1 MKVKRAFLLICL
13 MFISFTVVAEDT
25 SVVLQLNAQA
35 VRLQLTNPP
44 MAINKLRKAL
54 DISMRIGYA
63 KGTMMTYKNIG
74 QVYFQEKKYQES
86 INNYRLA
93 LHIAES
99 IYHAYEI
106 ASISVSL
113 GKAFN
118 ITGDRENA
126 LYYLDKAKRHYT
138 IISDT
143 EGLYQTLQTI
153 SLVYQ
158 SHNEYYYALNYG
170 LEALKISKSQGN
182 NEKMVLSMGNLGQ
195 IYALLN
201 QNEKA
206 LEYYLSAVS
215 HAEAVAPSA
224 YLPILYIKTGTL
236 YRDNNNW
243 QQAVNYL
250 LKAYGL
256 FSQSGNH
263 DGMIA
268 ALAEIG
274 ITYKNIRDNNKA
286 LNYFLR
292 ARTIAEQENNFP
304 RIVMMN
310 KEIADI
316 HIQQKN
322 LPKALVY
329 LDMNFNIAKELQ
341 DSRLEAEAL
350 MNMGYYYLLS
360 GSPQKAVDLLQ
371 QSFSIAKSPGDLNLL
386 AVISGYLAEAYA
398 KTGKF
403 QNAYDQM
410 KLSKQYAL
418 DDYSSRESLTYEM
431 LQSVFEITTSEKELE
446 LLRSTYEIER
456 LEKEKAISVRNWLLL
471 GLIGL
476 VIVLFVLAYAI
487 IMIRKTNRV
496 LKIKG
501 LEIEASNLALLDMN
515 VSLEKQKTE
524 LNQLNNSLQKA
535 NEMLKESEE
544 RYKLSNATKDKL
556 FSIISHDLRSPFSSV
571 VSFVRILKRD
581 MSNLS
586 KKDISELVVEL
597 EDTTNRIN
605 TLLENLLQWSM
616 VQRGRISY
624 APVSVRPFEIINEIR
639 DLFSVYAKNKNIT
652 VSNTVSDDVIVYA
665 DYSMLSTVFRN
676 LISNALKFSPPDHEV
691 VISGEFVEEQ
701 YNFHVANS
709 GKEMSPED
717 LHAHIFGGDPRIK
730 SGTNDER
737 GSGLG
742 LLICHEFL
750 KYHNSSVNV
759 SKNKQKQT
767 VFSFSLYPVNSSEQI

>member
-1 MKVKRAFLLICL
+1 MKIKRAFLLVSLVLIT
-13 MFISFTVVAEDT
+13 FTVVAEDT

-35 VRLQLTNPP
+35 VRLQLTNPS
-44 MAINKLRKAL
+44 MAINKLQKAL
-54 DISMRIGYA
+54 NISRKSGFA
-63 KGTMMTYKNIG
+63 RGTLMTYKNLG
-74 QVYFQEKKYQES
+74 QVYFHEKKYQES
-86 INNYRLA
+86 INYYRLA

-99 IYHAYEI
+99 IYQAPEI

-118 ITGDRENA
+118 IIGDRENA

-138 IISDT
+138 LISDT
-143 EGLYQTLQTI
+143 EGLYETLQTI

-158 SHNEYYYALNYG
+158 SHNEYYHALNYG
-170 LEALKISKSQGN
+170 LEALKISKSVDN

-195 IYALLN
+195 IYALLH
-201 QNEKA
+201 QSEKA

-215 HAEAVAPSA
+215 HAETGPPSA

-236 YRDNNNW
+236 YRDIHNW

-256 FSQSGNH
+256 FSQSGNK

-274 ITYKNIRDNNKA
+274 ITYKNIRENNKA

-292 ARTIAEQENNFP
+292 ARTIAEQENNFS

-310 KEIADI
+310 REIADI

-322 LPKALVY
+322 LHKALVY

-341 DSRLEAEAL
+341 DSRLEAEAV

-360 GSPQKAVDLLQ
+360 GSPKKAADLLL
-371 QSFSIAKSPGDLNLL
+371 QSYSIAIGTGDLSLL
-386 AVISGYLAEAYA
+386 AVITEYLAEAYA
-398 KTGKF
+398 KTGMF
-403 QNAYDQM
+403 QNAYDHM

-418 DDYSSRESLTYEM
+418 EDHSSRESLTFEM
-431 LQSVFEITTSEKELE
+431 LQSVFEIATSEKELE

-476 VIVLFVLAYAI
+476 VVVLFVLAYAI
-487 IMIRKTNRV
+487 IMIRKTNRM

-501 LEIEASNLALLDMN
+501 LEIEASNLALLEMN
-515 VSLEKQKTE
+515 ISLEKQKTE
-524 LNQLNNSLQKA
+524 LNQLNSSLQMA
-535 NEMLKESEE
+535 NELLKESEE

-581 MSNLS
+581 IRQLS

-624 APVSVRPFEIINEIR
+624 VPVPVKPVEIIDEISE
-639 DLFSVYAKNKNIT
+639 LFSVYAKNKNIT
-652 VSNTVSDDVIVYA
+652 VSNDVSDDVMVYA
-665 DYSMLSTVFRN
+665 DYSMLATVFRN
-676 LISNALKFSPPDHEV
+676 LVSNALKFSPPDHKV
-691 VISGEFVEEQ
+691 SIYGEMKENKYHF
-701 YNFHVANS
+701 YVANS
-709 GKEMSPED
+709 GREMSPED
-717 LHAHIFGGDPRIK
+717 LHAHIFGGDPMIK

-750 KYHNSSVNV
+750 KYHNSSVSV
-759 SKNKQKQT
+759 SKNKLKQT
-767 VFSFSLYPVNSSEQI
+767 VFSFSLNIVNSTTQI